1 MKSIKLE
8 TNKLFKIYK
17 RGDNEVMALN
27 GISEKFY
34 TGEIVGIF
42 GPSGCG
48 KSTFLNIIGSLDSPS
63 FGDVIFYP
71 PSDQKAIFR
80 SDQVQLSK
88 LSADK
93 LAYYRNQS
101 IGIVF
106 QFLNLLPHLTVEE
119 NIEYPLLMNR
129 NYNPTRMSGK
139 FPSHSD
145 NMRKARIK
153 ELLELVKL
161 DHMRTKFPDELSG
174 GEQQKI
180 AICTALI
187 NRPSIILA
195 DEPTGELDSKS
206 TLMILQLFQDLA
218 KLDPELLILIVSHND
233 IVKSFTSRNL
243 EMKDGTFLS

>member
-8 TNKLFKIYK
+8 INKLFKIYK
-17 RGDNEVMALN
+17 RGENEVMALN
-27 GISEKFY
+27 GITEKFW

-63 FGDVIFYP
+63 FGEVIYYP
-71 PSDQKAIFR
+71 GKDQRTIFG
-80 SDQVQLSK
+80 SDQVQLSR
-88 LSADK
+88 LPADK

-101 IGIVF
+101 VGIVF

-129 NYNPTRMSGK
+129 SYRPIKIDRNL
-139 FPSHSD
+139 PS
-145 NMRKARIK
+145 NTGNARKERIK

-161 DHMRTKFPDELSG
+161 DHMRSKFPDELSG

-180 AICTALI
+180 AICTALV

-206 TLMILQLFQDLA
+206 TSMILQLFLDLT

-233 IVKSFTSRNL
+233 VVRSFTTRNL
-243 EMKDGTFLS
+243 EMKDGVFS